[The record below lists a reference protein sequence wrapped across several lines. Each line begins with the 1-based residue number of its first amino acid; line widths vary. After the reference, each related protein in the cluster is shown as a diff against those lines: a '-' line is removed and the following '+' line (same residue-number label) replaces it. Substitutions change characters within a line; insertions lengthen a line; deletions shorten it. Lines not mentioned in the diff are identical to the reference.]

1 MGGLSCGCGSIKEIS
16 DSKEHEKIDSNNFS
30 QQKSTDCSGGIIK
43 RIYSLTDNEDNIC
56 QEKGKG
62 RHSRTFRFEINDGG
76 YSTSTSLNEC
86 KNNSTLLV
94 FRKAIKTTISKRQ
107 LLLDNEE
114 KILEL
119 DNDSLVKVF
128 KVKSSTKDDETV
140 FVDSSYVGGSTIR
153 KMINQFKTTDENLI
167 KTYLV
172 SILNGLK
179 YLHERGIVH
188 KNLTIDNIII
198 TDDSKAKI
206 TDSIIDNILLG
217 DGNEIMETYLDNNNN
232 DNDSYDNFTLMKN
245 NLQVKPYMEYL
256 EYIPPL
262 FVQDKSKTINQ
273 SYDLWF
279 LGCVLIQMKTGK
291 GPWGRHKK
299 EQNNTPEGREEF
311 INFLKNTTRTPK
323 IPDDFSD
330 SMKNILQLLF
340 NYKKNNTIT
349 IYDLLQEHLKKSQGK
364 PVGNESIINS
374 GIMQIISVSSG
385 NTIMLHNLTPVVSK
399 NEQIKNYLNSK
410 GGGSFSVSYLSD
422 SNNLKISSVAG
433 NPSLLAK
440 SNRNVPDNQLY
451 TIDDEYK
458 NNDAQT
464 IHQKDKN
471 DDEEEEK
478 NLCEYEV

>member
-1 MGGLSCGCGSIKEIS
+1 MYFESLS
-16 DSKEHEKIDSNNFS
+16 F
-30 QQKSTDCSGGIIK
+30 II
-43 RIYSLTDNEDNIC
+43 
-56 QEKGKG
+56 
-62 RHSRTFRFEINDGG
+62 
-76 YSTSTSLNEC
+76 
-86 KNNSTLLV
+86 
-94 FRKAIKTTISKRQ
+94 
-107 LLLDNEE
+107 
-114 KILEL
+114 
-119 DNDSLVKVF
+119 
-128 KVKSSTKDDETV
+128 
-140 FVDSSYVGGSTIR
+140 
-153 KMINQFKTTDENLI
+153 
-167 KTYLV
+167 
-172 SILNGLK
+172 
-179 YLHERGIVH
+179 
-188 KNLTIDNIII
+188 
-198 TDDSKAKI
+198 
-206 TDSIIDNILLG
+206 
-217 DGNEIMETYLDNNNN
+217 DNNNN
-232 DNDSYDNFTLMKN
+232 NSYDNFTLMKN
-245 NLQVKPYMEYL
+245 KVQVKPYMEYL
-256 EYIPPL
+256 EYIPPF
-262 FVQDKSKTINQ
+262 FVQDKAKIINQ

-385 NTIMLHNLTPVVSK
+385 NTIILHNLTPVVSK

-433 NPSLLAK
+433 NQSLLAK

-458 NNDAQT
+458 NKSFA
-464 IHQKDKN
+464 KR
-471 DDEEEEK
+471 
-478 NLCEYEV
+478 